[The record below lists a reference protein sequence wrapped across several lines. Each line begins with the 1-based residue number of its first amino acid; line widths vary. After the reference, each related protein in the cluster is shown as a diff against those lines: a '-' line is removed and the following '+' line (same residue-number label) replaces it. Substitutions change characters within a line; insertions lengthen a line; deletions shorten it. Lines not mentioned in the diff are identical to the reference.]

1 VINIQ
6 RLEPIYGSL
15 KDQVSLNRLADDLP
29 DMFVGTDPVG
39 VFQYGHD
46 IYQKR
51 QQQRKEDPQTPQT
64 TFTSSATNFQ
74 RCGQNCGCPTC
85 R

>member
-1 VINIQ
+1 MISIQ
-6 RLEPIYGSL
+6 RFEPIYGSL
-15 KDQVSLNRLADDLP
+15 KNQVSLNRLADELP

-46 IYQKR
+46 VYEKR
-51 QQQRKEDPQTPQT
+51 QQRKEDPQTPQS
-64 TFTSSATNFQ
+64 TFTSSAVNPQ
-74 RCGQNCGCPTC
+74 LCGQNCGCSSC